1 MSRLQGVC
9 PPESQGSFHAAGTR
23 GSPVTPGTP
32 MNVGCGWGQRG
43 GHVCAGGGGGSGV
56 SLVFLPALLEA
67 SEGQP
72 RPACLGPL
80 TLPAAWPSSLP
91 SSFESVQGG
100 VRAGMEWGF
109 PRAPAGAHACA
120 SGRALGP
127 SWPPVPLGCGGW
139 ASPRPPRPGR
149 VPATLPRG
157 PADPSTG
164 LPASVPP
171 DAGSDSPRAGSA
183 GPQKATLL
191 SLHDFLL

>member
-1 MSRLQGVC
+1 M
-9 PPESQGSFHAAGTR
+9 
-23 GSPVTPGTP
+23 
-32 MNVGCGWGQRG
+32 
-43 GHVCAGGGGGSGV
+43 
-56 SLVFLPALLEA
+56 FLPALLEA